1 MNYLNV
7 DELYFLPGE
16 CRFYSSSRK
25 EHEKFTEAF
34 SNGYGIEIY
43 TEGSAKFQINDEEY
57 LFEAGSILI
66 RKPGTHLIQDKSYLY
81 ESYAIGLV
89 VKERKTGEML
99 MFPGESCCFLDQLP
113 VKVIPEDFSA
123 FLKILKKI
131 NNIQLNKNTEQNQLI
146 CNSVLNEILLLLYPY
161 CNTAKGNTDYTHP
174 VIRKAISFF
183 RINIDT
189 PTSMKE
195 VAEYAGVSEK
205 YFIQLFKNYTGKTPN
220 VYFMEQRLDLAV
232 KKLETTNQPIS
243 EIAYESGFS
252 SCTYFGYIF
261 KKYYQKTPSEFRKGH
276 KFPS

>member
-1 MNYLNV
+1 MNYLNA
-7 DELYFLPGE
+7 DELYFIPGE
-16 CRFYSSSRK
+16 CKFYSSSRK

-43 TEGSAKFQINDEEY
+43 TEGSTKFQINDEEY

-66 RKPGTHLIQDKSYLY
+66 RKPGTHFIQDKSYSY

-123 FLKILKKI
+123 FLKALKKI
-131 NNIQLNKNTEQNQLI
+131 NTIQLNKNTEQNHLI
-146 CNSVLNEILLLLYPY
+146 YVAVLNEILLLLYPY
-161 CNTAKGNTDYTHP
+161 CNTAENTADYTHP
-174 VIRKAISFF
+174 VIRKAISYF

-189 PTSMKE
+189 AVSIKE
-195 VAEYAGVSEK
+195 VAAYVGVSEK

-220 VYFMEQRLDLAV
+220 VFFLEQRLNLAV

-276 KFPS
+276 KFLS